1 MDLTQHMILTM
12 IGIIMLCVGGN
23 WLVNASVFLSQKLK
37 INKLIIGITIVAIGT
52 SIPELATS
60 FAAIGIHDNLIL
72 GNIIGSN
79 IANIGLVMGI
89 TLSISISVLPTSEL
103 KKQLFVMIFVSIIY
117 FILITDDEISGYD
130 GIVLLIIMGMFF
142 IITYFDI
149 KKDRQLQDDI
159 GNIDQTLQF
168 KSILLMPFGILLLYV
183 GSLLTVDN
191 VVISAKLFGLSER
204 IVGVSIVAIG
214 TSLPELITSTLA
226 IRKKYSD
233 IGVGNIIGSNIYNI
247 LFILGISSILIPI
260 QANLYVIYY
269 DSIIMIL
276 FSCLFAIL
284 IIKTN
289 KISKVIG
296 FCFIILYTVYLLFS
310 FLID

>member
-89 TLSISISVLPTSEL
+89 TLSISISVLPTSKL

>member
-1 MDLTQHMILTM
+1 
-12 IGIIMLCVGGN
+12 MLCVGGN

-89 TLSISISVLPTSEL
+89 TLSISISVLPTSKL

-130 GIVLLIIMGMFF
+130 GTVLLITMGMFF

-159 GNIDQTLQF
+159 GNIDQILQF

-260 QANLYVIYY
+260 QANSYVIYY

-310 FLID
+310 FLHFAYFYT

>member
-89 TLSISISVLPTSEL
+89 TLSISISVLHTSKL

>member
-89 TLSISISVLPTSEL
+89 TLSISISVLPTSKL

-130 GIVLLIIMGMFF
+130 GTVLLITMGMFF

-159 GNIDQTLQF
+159 GNIDQILQF

-260 QANLYVIYY
+260 QANSYVIYY

>member
-37 INKLIIGITIVAIGT
+37 INKLIIGITVVAIGT

-89 TLSISISVLPTSEL
+89 TLSISISVLPTSKL
-103 KKQLFVMIFVSIIY
+103 KKQLFVMISVSIIY

-260 QANLYVIYY
+260 QANSYVIYY